1 MLEKL
6 MKVIVD
12 LIDKIMIV
20 KLIEINVN
28 KQIN

>member
-6 MKVIVD
+6 KKVIVD

-20 KLIEINVN
+20 KQIEINVN

>member
-1 MLEKL
+1 MLKKL
-6 MKVIVD
+6 KKVIVD

-20 KLIEINVN
+20 KQIEINVN